1 MKTKEEKTI
10 LYHITKEE
18 NLESIKKNGIKANEY
33 NEVFLLDDVDVK
45 HPLHSQSFFVSKFVA
60 LNQLGLNEF
69 VIFEVD
75 VEGLELEPDNVA
87 ELTSEFQYI
96 YKGDINPN
104 RIKDYY
110 FEDTTDLQEEYNKMY
125 EELLK
130 NKK

>member
-1 MKTKEEKTI
+1 MKTKEEKTT

-18 NLESIKKNGIKANEY
+18 NLRSILQNGIKANEY
-33 NEVFLLDDVDVK
+33 NEVFFLDDVDVK

-75 VEGLELEPDNVA
+75 VEGLELERDNVA
-87 ELTSEFQYI
+87 EFTSEFQYI
-96 YKGDINPN
+96 YNGDISPE

-110 FEDTTDLQEEYNKMY
+110 FEDTTDLQAEYKKMY
-125 EELLK
+125 EK
-130 NKK
+130 FK